1 MKYFTYGCE
10 DYKGNK
16 SEVTVKAHTEAEA
29 WNRLKDYEVSKGELH
44 YAWLKSIS
52 DTGEEKYYQ
61 REIDR
66 RGTALFIALAGAALG
81 CSQINTYGQNK
92 NYLDCLKD
100 DVIIDLI

>member
-44 YAWLKSIS
+44 YAWLKSVS

-61 REIDR
+61 CEIDR
-66 RGTALFIALAGAALG
+66 RGTALFIALVGAALG
-81 CSQINTYGQNK
+81 CSQINIYGQNK
-92 NYLDCLKD
+92 NYLDCLSDEKTMY
-100 DVIIDLI
+100 LI